1 MPEKK
6 KKKTHRYSISV
17 SAGTY
22 DRLRNAVDESLAG
35 FVDDL
40 VLTALD
46 DPTILARLL
55 PRCDTRVK
63 ATP

>member
-6 KKKTHRYSISV
+6 KKTRRYSISV

-22 DRLRNAVDESLAG
+22 DRLRTAVDESLAG

-46 DPTILARLL
+46 DPTILARLVA
-55 PRCDTRVK
+55 RCDRRTEV
-63 ATP
+63 AP